1 MSGEDLLFLWSGKRQ
16 DAHSFYFYFNFELLS
31 LVWEMKFLYDSEIEG
46 FYTQET
52 VLLTIENCMKHCVHK
67 RNKPAPWAQ
76 DWHITCT
83 GQWNIHAHR
92 ETQIYF

>member
-1 MSGEDLLFLWSGKRQ
+1 
-16 DAHSFYFYFNFELLS
+16 
-31 LVWEMKFLYDSEIEG
+31 MKFLYDSEIEG

-76 DWHITCT
+76 D
-83 GQWNIHAHR
+83 
-92 ETQIYF
+92 

>member
-1 MSGEDLLFLWSGKRQ
+1 MRGEDLLFLWSGTRQ
-16 DAHSFYFYFNFELLS
+16 DAHSFYFYFKLELLS
-31 LVWEMKFLYDSEIEG
+31 LVLEMKFLYDSEIEG

-67 RNKPAPWAQ
+67 RNKLASRAQ

-92 ETQIYF
+92 ETHIYF